1 MNYKIPNPSPQ
12 SHVDTC
18 TYRHHPPTQPI
29 HVHIRCSDI
38 PQGLPCYSSRS
49 PARPHAAPAGL
60 GRCCDNHERAIGGD
74 IQKLLAVP
82 SHLTLLIYTLTIKAG
97 ASLGSHP
104 PQTHPLKLR
113 SSSALLRMR
122 DFYKDRRKALHK
134 ALTCTNGISSV
145 YSLTYNGCF

>member
-1 MNYKIPNPSPQ
+1 MWTRAHTDTTPPHSPS
-12 SHVDTC
+12 TC
-18 TYRHHPPTQPI
+18 TYAALTFPRDFPATPPEARRGLTRHPRH
-29 HVHIRCSDI
+29 S
-38 PQGLPCYSSRS
+38 
-49 PARPHAAPAGL
+49 
-60 GRCCDNHERAIGGD
+60 RCCDNHERAIGGD

-122 DFYKDRRKALHK
+122 DFCKDSRKALHK
-134 ALTCTNGISSV
+134 ALNCTNGISSV